1 MALTTCDPASL
12 KAQVL
17 IMSPVSEGI
26 QLKENSPDEGLNER
40 HKGTEGQGG
49 VG

>member
-1 MALTTCDPASL
+1 MDPTTFDPASL

-26 QLKENSPDEGLNER
+26 QFQKNSPEEGFKR
-40 HKGTEGQGG
+40 GTEGQEG